1 MTSIDA
7 VALYTGL
14 NLLILLVIG
23 IRVSLGRRKHQVSL
37 GEGQSD
43 DLLRLIRTH
52 ANGAE
57 WAPGALLGLLVLAM
71 MDAPALSIHALG
83 AALTLGRIAH
93 AYGLSSNA
101 GPSPARV
108 LGSSL
113 TLLVYLLLGAGL
125 VVHAIL

>member
-1 MTSIDA
+1 MSAIEA

-23 IRVSLGRRKHQVSL
+23 IRVSLGRQRHKVSV
-37 GEGQSD
+37 GDAGNTE
-43 DLLRLIRTH
+43 LLRLVRVH

-57 WAPGALLGLLVLAM
+57 WVPGALVGLLVLAM
-71 MDAPALSIHALG
+71 MDAPALSIHVLG
-83 AALTLGRIAH
+83 ATLTLGRVAH
-93 AYGLSSNA
+93 AYGFTVSA

-125 VVHAIL
+125 VVHPLL